1 MAWQAETSM
10 PGAIAGDFE
19 PTNQL
24 ISLVIIDEGIRC
36 IEIPAMIKCKP
47 SVGKKFFCFQFS
59 KGILD
64 LGKGRNDKDITIAKL
79 EHIGTFDA
87 FVFILEYH
95 SVE

>member
-10 PGAIAGDFE
+10 PGAVAGDFE

-24 ISLVIIDEGIRC
+24 ISLVIIDEGIRG

-47 SVGKKFFCFQFS
+47 SVGNKFVRFQFS

-64 LGKGRNDKDITIAKL
+64 PGKGRDDQDITIAKL
-79 EHIGTFDA
+79 EYIGTFDA
-87 FVFILEYH
+87 FVFMLEYH